1 MSKKRFNIDGLI
13 SGFHVG
19 ERIVDYKFLEEQ
31 IKKYRSPENF
41 IIEITDDGHS
51 LTYKECCNLLNN
63 YAQSN
68 ESLQKRY
75 KKQEHLINDL
85 KDEMKCQR
93 KNVEKIFKEYEL
105 LQEECLNVVN
115 IIEDARREI
124 FEGQLY
130 AGYDMLENAIDKLQK
145 IAYKEVY

>member
-1 MSKKRFNIDGLI
+1 MIKQRFNIDGKI

-19 ERIVDYKFLEEQ
+19 ERIVDYEFLEEQ

-63 YAQSN
+63 YAESN
-68 ESLQKRY
+68 ESLQKRC
-75 KKQEHLINDL
+75 KKKEHLINGL
-85 KDEMKCQR
+85 KDGMRCQR
-93 KNVEKIFKEYEL
+93 KNMEKIFREYEL
-105 LQEECLNVVN
+105 LQEECLDVVN

-124 FEGQLY
+124 FEGQSY
-130 AGYDMLENAIDKLQK
+130 AGYDMLKNAIDKLQK